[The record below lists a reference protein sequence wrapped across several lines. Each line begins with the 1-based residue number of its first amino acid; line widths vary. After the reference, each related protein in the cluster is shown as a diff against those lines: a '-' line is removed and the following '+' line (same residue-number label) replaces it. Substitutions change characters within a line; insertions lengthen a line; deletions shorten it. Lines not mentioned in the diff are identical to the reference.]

1 MAKRA
6 KGKKSY
12 AISDISGFKV
22 PYRQLKTTW
31 DNLRVEPEEFE
42 HKHPQLTP
50 VKNIFDATSL
60 LNPRP
65 DNDPENVEIY
75 LAYNY
80 DWTKDPRTINR
91 SATSGFGGVGLR
103 SADLETSVSLSG
115 VNGLG
120 ETGAGVGTR
129 AYTVTVVDSGG
140 NKFALDGST
149 NPVLTLRR
157 GATYTFDQT
166 DSTADGHPLAFRT
179 SADGSYT
186 SGVTYFLNG
195 SSATQSDY
203 YNVTNYN
210 AGRSSGD
217 RKVVFAVPSDA
228 PDTLKYYC
236 TVHGNGMGNTINIVS
251 NISTVEIASVIG
263 VGSLGGAGEV
273 GIEGFRV
280 LAFPTSAG
288 GTGAVGSET
297 PEIPVSETGVGGTGG
312 VGSEAF
318 ELSIDETGV
327 SGTGNVGTAIIAG
340 TGGVSGVGGTGGV
353 GNESVIADL
362 NLSVSGVAGTGR
374 AGSPGE
380 TNDESVQLS
389 INESGLG
396 GTGGVG
402 SETVEASID
411 ETGVGGTGGVGSES
425 VTVNQEWGSGT
436 WGDGTWGN

>member
-22 PYRQLKTTW
+22 PYKQLKTTW

-80 DWTKDPRTINR
+80 DWTKDSRTINR

-129 AYTVTVVDSGG
+129 TYTVTVVDSGG

-157 GATYTFDQT
+157 GATYTFDQS
-166 DSTADGHPLAFRT
+166 DSTNEGHPLAFRT
-179 SADGSYT
+179 SADASYT
-186 SGVTYFLNG
+186 SGVTVNG
-195 SSATQSDY
+195 TAGQSGA
-203 YNVTNYN
+203 N
-210 AGRSSGD
+210 
-217 RKVVFAVPSDA
+217 VVFVVPSDA

-251 NISTVEIASVIG
+251 NISTVEIAPVIG

-318 ELSIDETGV
+318 ELSIDESGV

-340 TGGVSGVGGTGGV
+340 TGSVSGVGGTGGV

-374 AGSPGE
+374 AGNPGE

-389 INESGLG
+389 INETGLG
-396 GTGGVG
+396 GTGAVG
-402 SETVEASID
+402 NETVVVLIN
-411 ETGVGGTGGVGSES
+411 ETGVGGTGGTGNES

>member
-12 AISDISGFKV
+12 AISDITGFKV

-80 DWTKDPRTINR
+80 DWTQDPRTINK
-91 SATSGFGGVGLR
+91 SGTSGFGRVGLR
-103 SADLETSVSLSG
+103 NSDLETSVSLSG

-157 GATYTFDQT
+157 GATYTFDQS
-166 DSTADGHPLAFRT
+166 DSTNDGHPLAFRT
-179 SADGSYT
+179 SADASYT
-186 SGVTYFLNG
+186 SGVTVNG
-195 SSATQSDY
+195 TAGQSGA
-203 YNVTNYN
+203 N
-210 AGRSSGD
+210 
-217 RKVVFAVPSDA
+217 VVFVVPSDA

-236 TVHGNGMGNTINIVS
+236 TVHGNSMGNTINIVS
-251 NISTVEIASVIG
+251 NISTVEIAPVIG

-297 PEIPVSETGVGGTGG
+297 PEISVPETGLGGTGG

-327 SGTGNVGTAIIAG
+327 GGDGNIGTAIIAG
-340 TGGVSGVGGTGGV
+340 TGSVSGVGGTGGV

-362 NLSVSGVAGTGR
+362 NINVTGVGGTGR

>member
-42 HKHPQLTP
+42 TKHPQLTP

-80 DWTKDPRTINR
+80 DWTVDPKTISR
-91 SATSGFGGVGLR
+91 STPSCKGSIGLR
-103 SADLETSVSLSG
+103 STDLETSFTLTG
-115 VNGLG
+115 VGGLG
-120 ETGAGVGTR
+120 ESGAGIGAR
-129 AYTVTVVDSGG
+129 IYAITVVDSGG

-157 GATYTFDQT
+157 GATYTFDQS
-166 DSTADGHPLAFRT
+166 DSTNDGHPLAFRT
-179 SADGSYT
+179 SADASYT
-186 SGVTYFLNG
+186 SGVTVNG
-195 SSATQSDY
+195 TAGQSGAT
-203 YNVTNYN
+203 
-210 AGRSSGD
+210 
-217 RKVVFAVPSDA
+217 VVFAIPSDA

-236 TVHGNGMGNTINIVS
+236 TVHGNGMGNTINVVDTIT
-251 NISTVEIASVIG
+251 TVEIAAVIG

-273 GIEGFRV
+273 GIEGLRV
-280 LAFPTSAG
+280 LASPTSAG
-288 GTGAVGSET
+288 GSGNVGNET
-297 PEIPVSETGVGGTGG
+297 PEMSITETGLGGTGG
-312 VGSEAF
+312 VGTEAF
-318 ELSIDETGV
+318 ELSITETGLG
-327 SGTGNVGTAIIAG
+327 GTGGVGTAIIAG
-340 TGGVSGVGGTGGV
+340 SGGVSGVAGSGGV
-353 GNESVIADL
+353 GSVTLIADL
-362 NLSVSGVAGTGR
+362 HLSVSGVAGTGR
-374 AGSPGE
+374 AGNPGE

-389 INESGLG
+389 INETGLG

>member
-42 HKHPQLTP
+42 TKHPQLTP

-80 DWTKDPRTINR
+80 DWAVDPKTISR
-91 SATSGFGGVGLR
+91 STPSCKGSVGLR
-103 SADLETSVSLSG
+103 STDLETSFTLTG
-115 VNGLG
+115 VGGLG
-120 ETGAGVGTR
+120 EAGAGVGTR
-129 AYTVTVVDSGG
+129 TYTVTVVDSGG
-140 NKFALDGST
+140 NKFALNGDT

-157 GATYTFDQT
+157 GATYTFDQS
-166 DSTADGHPLAFRT
+166 DSTNDGHPLAFRT
-179 SADGSYT
+179 SADASYT
-186 SGVTYFLNG
+186 SGVTVNG
-195 SSATQSDY
+195 TAGQSGAT
-203 YNVTNYN
+203 
-210 AGRSSGD
+210 
-217 RKVVFAVPSDA
+217 VVFVVPSDA

-236 TVHGNGMGNTINIVS
+236 TVHGNGMGNTINVVDS
-251 NISTVEIASVIG
+251 VTTVEIASVIG

-273 GIEGFRV
+273 GIEGLRI
-280 LAFPTSAG
+280 LASPTG
-288 GTGAVGSET
+288 
-297 PEIPVSETGVGGTGG
+297 PGGTGG
-312 VGSEAF
+312 VGNETPEASITETGLGGTGGVGTEAF
-318 ELSIDETGV
+318 ELSITETGL
-327 SGTGNVGTAIIAG
+327 GGAGNVGTAIIAG

-353 GNESVIADL
+353 GSVSLIADL
-362 NLSVSGVAGTGR
+362 HLSVSGVAGTGK
-374 AGSPGE
+374 AGNPGE

-402 SETVEASID
+402 SEAVETSIT
-411 ETGVGGTGGVGSES
+411 ETGAGGTGGVGNES

>member
-22 PYRQLKTTW
+22 PYTQLKTTW
-31 DNLRVEPEEFE
+31 NNLRVEPEEFE
-42 HKHPQLTP
+42 TKHPQLTP
-50 VKNIFDATSL
+50 VKNIIDATSL

-80 DWTKDPRTINR
+80 DWSVDPKTISR
-91 SATSGFGGVGLR
+91 STPSCKGSIGLR
-103 SADLETSVSLSG
+103 STDLETSLTLTG
-115 VNGLG
+115 VGGLA
-120 ETGAGVGTR
+120 ETGAGIGARTY
-129 AYTVTVVDSGG
+129 AVTVVDSGG

-149 NPVLTLRR
+149 TPTLTLRR
-157 GATYTFDQT
+157 GATYTFDQS
-166 DSTADGHPLAFRT
+166 DSTNDGHPLAFRT
-179 SADGSYT
+179 SADAAYT
-186 SGVTYFLNG
+186 SGVTVNG
-195 SSATQSDY
+195 TAGQSGAT
-203 YNVTNYN
+203 
-210 AGRSSGD
+210 
-217 RKVVFAVPSDA
+217 VVFVIPSDA

-236 TVHGNGMGNTINIVS
+236 TVHGNGMGNTINVVDTIT
-251 NISTVEIASVIG
+251 TVEIAPVIG

-273 GIEGFRV
+273 GIEGLRV
-280 LAFPTSAG
+280 LTFPTSAG
-288 GTGAVGSET
+288 GSGNVGNET
-297 PEIPVSETGVGGTGG
+297 PQASITETGLGGTGG
-312 VGSEAF
+312 VGTEAF
-318 ELSIDETGV
+318 ELSITETGLG
-327 SGTGNVGTAIIAG
+327 GTGGVGTAIIAG

-353 GNESVIADL
+353 GNETVIADL
-362 NLSVSGVAGTGR
+362 NIDVTGPGGTGR
-374 AGSPGE
+374 AGNPGE

-402 SETVEASID
+402 NEAVVVTISET
-411 ETGVGGTGGVGSES
+411 GLGGTGGVGSES